1 MTATQS
7 LKIYE
12 ILHRHFKSD
21 ADAKIVVQEIET
33 IIDNKF
39 EKEKNQLA
47 TKDDIHKVLNEIGLG
62 RQELYKVQA
71 EIEKRFTT
79 TIITIVTTTIAI
91 VGIAVAI
98 IKL

>member
-1 MTATQS
+1 MKATQS

-12 ILHRHFKSD
+12 ILHRYFKSD
-21 ADAKIVVQEIET
+21 ADAKSVVEEIET

-39 EKEKNQLA
+39 EKEKNLLA
-47 TKDDIHKVLNEIGLG
+47 TKEDIFRLEKLILQN
-62 RQELYKVQA
+62 QA

-79 TIITIVTTTIAI
+79 TIVTIISIISAV

>member
-21 ADAKIVVQEIET
+21 ADAKIVVQEIKT

-39 EKEKNQLA
+39 DKEKNSLA
-47 TKDDIHKVLNEIGLG
+47 TKEDIFRLEKLILHN
-62 RQELYKVQA
+62 QA

-79 TIITIVTTTIAI
+79 TIVTIISIISAV

>member
-21 ADAKIVVQEIET
+21 ADAKSVVEEIEI

-39 EKEKNQLA
+39 EKEKNLLA
-47 TKDDIHKVLNEIGLG
+47 TKEDIFRLEKLILQN
-62 RQELYKVQA
+62 QA

-79 TIITIVTTTIAI
+79 TIVIIISIISAV

>member
-21 ADAKIVVQEIET
+21 ADAKSVVEEIEI

-39 EKEKNQLA
+39 EKEKNLLA
-47 TKDDIHKVLNEIGLG
+47 TKEDIFRLEKLILQN
-62 RQELYKVQA
+62 QA

-79 TIITIVTTTIAI
+79 TIVTIISIISAV

>member
-1 MTATQS
+1 M
-7 LKIYE
+7 
-12 ILHRHFKSD
+12 HRYFKSD
-21 ADAKIVVQEIET
+21 ADAKSVVEEIET

-39 EKEKNQLA
+39 EKEKNLLA
-47 TKDDIHKVLNEIGLG
+47 TKEDIFRLEKLILQN
-62 RQELYKVQA
+62 QA

-79 TIITIVTTTIAI
+79 TIVTIISIISAV

>member
-21 ADAKIVVQEIET
+21 ADAKSVVEEIET

-39 EKEKNQLA
+39 EKEKNLLA
-47 TKDDIHKVLNEIGLG
+47 TN
-62 RQELYKVQA
+62 
-71 EIEKRFTT
+71 
-79 TIITIVTTTIAI
+79 
-91 VGIAVAI
+91 
-98 IKL
+98 

>member
-21 ADAKIVVQEIET
+21 ADAKVVVQEIET

-39 EKEKNQLA
+39 EKEKNNLA
-47 TKDDIHKVLNEIGLG
+47 NKDDIARIEKLIL
-62 RQELYKVQA
+62 QSQI
-71 EIEKRFTT
+71 EIEKRLTT
-79 TIITIVTTTIAI
+79 VIVTIMSTI
-91 VGIAVAI
+91 IAVAGI
-98 IKL
+98 ALAILKL

>member
-12 ILHRHFKSD
+12 ILPSLFKSD
-21 ADAKIVVQEIET
+21 ADVKSVVEEIET

-39 EKEKNQLA
+39 EKEKNGLA
-47 TKDDIHKVLNEIGLG
+47 TKDDIFRLEKLILQN
-62 RQELYKVQA
+62 QA

-79 TIITIVTTTIAI
+79 TIITIITT
-91 VGIAVAI
+91 VIAVAGI
-98 IKL
+98 SLAILKL

>member
-21 ADAKIVVQEIET
+21 EDAKVVVQEIET

-39 EKEKNQLA
+39 EKEKNSLA
-47 TKDDIHKVLNEIGLG
+47 TKEDIFRLEKLILQN
-62 RQELYKVQA
+62 QA

-79 TIITIVTTTIAI
+79 TIVTIISIISAV

>member
-12 ILHRHFKSD
+12 ILHRHFKNE
-21 ADAKIVVQEIET
+21 ADAKVVVQEIET

-39 EKEKNQLA
+39 DKEKDSLASKEDINRVEKLILQNQS
-47 TKDDIHKVLNEIGLG
+47 
-62 RQELYKVQA
+62 

-79 TIITIVTTTIAI
+79 TIITIITTVIAV
-91 VGIAVAI
+91 VGIAVAV

>member
-21 ADAKIVVQEIET
+21 ADAKSVVEEIET

-39 EKEKNQLA
+39 EKEKNLLA
-47 TKDDIHKVLNEIGLG
+47 TKEDIFRLEKLILQN
-62 RQELYKVQA
+62 QA

-79 TIITIVTTTIAI
+79 TIITIITT
-91 VGIAVAI
+91 VIAVAGI
-98 IKL
+98 SLAILKL

>member
-12 ILHRHFKSD
+12 ILQRHFKND
-21 ADAKIVVQEIET
+21 ADAKTVVHEIEE
-33 IIDNKF
+33 IIDQKF

-47 TKDDIHKVLNEIGLG
+47 TKEDISRLEKLMLQI
-62 RQELYKVQA
+62 QID
-71 EIEKRFTT
+71 IEKRFQTQL
-79 TIITIVTTTIAI
+79 ITIVSTMIAI
-91 VGIAVAI
+91 GGLIIAI

>member
-12 ILHRHFKSD
+12 ILHRHFKNE
-21 ADAKIVVQEIET
+21 ADAKVVVQEIET

-39 EKEKNQLA
+39 DKEKDSLA
-47 TKDDIHKVLNEIGLG
+47 SKEDINRVEKLILQN
-62 RQELYKVQA
+62 QA

-79 TIITIVTTTIAI
+79 TIITIITTIIAV
-91 VGIAVAI
+91 VGIAVAV

>member
-12 ILHRHFKSD
+12 ILQRHFKND
-21 ADAKIVVQEIET
+21 ADAKVVVEEIEY

-39 EKEKNQLA
+39 DAKKDVLSTKEDILKLQL
-47 TKDDIHKVLNEIGLG
+47 
-62 RQELYKVQA
+62 
-71 EIEKRFTT
+71 EIEKRLNTFMIWIMG
-79 TIITIVTTTIAI
+79 TIIAVGALIVAL
-91 VGIAVAI
+91 

>member
-12 ILHRHFKSD
+12 ILHRHFKNA
-21 ADAKIVVQEIET
+21 ADAKTVVEEIET

-39 EKEKNQLA
+39 EKEKNQLS
-47 TKDDIHKVLNEIGLG
+47 TKEDIHLLREDVL
-62 RQELYKVQA
+62 KFQA
-71 EIEKRFTT
+71 YFEKRMNTFMAWNMG
-79 TIITIVTTTIAI
+79 TIIA
-91 VGIAVAI
+91 VGALIIAI

>member
-12 ILHRHFKSD
+12 ILQRHFKNE
-21 ADAKIVVQEIET
+21 ADAKVVVQEIET

-39 EKEKNQLA
+39 DKEKNILA
-47 TKDDIHKVLNEIGLG
+47 SKDDINRLEKLILQN
-62 RQELYKVQA
+62 QA

-79 TIITIVTTTIAI
+79 TIITIITTVIAV
-91 VGIAVAI
+91 VGIAVAV

>member
-21 ADAKIVVQEIET
+21 ADAKSVVEEIET

-39 EKEKNQLA
+39 EKEKNLLA
-47 TKDDIHKVLNEIGLG
+47 TKKDIFRLEKLILQN
-62 RQELYKVQA
+62 QA

-79 TIITIVTTTIAI
+79 TIVTIISIISAV

>member
-39 EKEKNQLA
+39 EKEKNSLA
-47 TKDDIHKVLNEIGLG
+47 TKEDIFRLEKLILQN
-62 RQELYKVQA
+62 QA

-79 TIITIVTTTIAI
+79 TIVTIISIISAV